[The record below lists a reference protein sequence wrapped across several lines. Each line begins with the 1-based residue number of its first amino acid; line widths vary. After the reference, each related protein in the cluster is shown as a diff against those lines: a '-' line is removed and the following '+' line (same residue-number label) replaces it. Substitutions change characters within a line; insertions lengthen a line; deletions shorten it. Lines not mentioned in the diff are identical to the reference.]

1 MINNA
6 HMGMVRVMDP
16 FKFIFK
22 FRVWLNFMLPL
33 IVYSY
38 IQVCV
43 LDTVGVTLYMYQ
55 VAYSI
60 KKTDFYRV
68 FLKTK

>member
-1 MINNA
+1 
-6 HMGMVRVMDP
+6 MVVNV
-16 FKFIFK
+16 I
-22 FRVWLNFMLPL
+22 
-33 IVYSY
+33 
-38 IQVCV
+38 
-43 LDTVGVTLYMYQ
+43 VTLYMYQ